1 MIDPNLGFY
10 TCNGQNFVSKIDAL
24 LHSKV
29 TGKPVD
35 WIFHDEEF
43 SRYPWHIEPE
53 AGLDDLYDARARQLR
68 EKYDYVILSFS
79 GGSDSNN
86 ILESFIRQGLHIDEI
101 VTNHFTSATTATTV
115 LNPSIRAS
123 WNFAAEHQL
132 QAVPR
137 LRYIRDNLPKT
148 VITELDVSSIVLDR
162 MRTAFDDVDWVL
174 SRNDHLSVGQL
185 FRYNY
190 FHFSEMRKKLDKNRN
205 TVVIVG
211 IDKPRCYI
219 DQESNFYTTFIDGIA
234 NMTTINDFN
243 NEYTNVRTE
252 LFYWS
257 KDAMPIACKQ
267 AHVIKRWLEAN
278 PKSQSA
284 WKGLNISR
292 SRLIQERLMRS
303 LLYSN
308 WDNNWFQANKS
319 TSFWQTEF
327 DTWFHNRTDLAREQ
341 ELWRKGVEYMCSM
354 LGDQIM
360 YKDGLPSGL
369 KQFIKPYLIGQ
380 IKTVV

>member
-1 MIDPNLGFY
+1 
-10 TCNGQNFVSKIDAL
+10 
-24 LHSKV
+24 
-29 TGKPVD
+29 
-35 WIFHDEEF
+35 
-43 SRYPWHIEPE
+43 
-53 AGLDDLYDARARQLR
+53 
-68 EKYDYVILSFS
+68 
-79 GGSDSNN
+79 
-86 ILESFIRQGLHIDEI
+86 
-101 VTNHFTSATTATTV
+101 
-115 LNPSIRAS
+115 
-123 WNFAAEHQL
+123 
-132 QAVPR
+132 
-137 LRYIRDNLPKT
+137 
-148 VITELDVSSIVLDR
+148 
-162 MRTAFDDVDWVL
+162 VL